1 MTRHTGM
8 ITAQGN
14 DGQSYILYVYTNAA
28 PAGPRTHPRT
38 LLEGTIE
45 LATSDGQ
52 PVRWRA
58 KGLYEVIVTGVLLRS
73 YTPDAP

>member
-1 MTRHTGM
+1 MKRHTGM
-8 ITAQGN
+8 IIAQGN
-14 DGQSYILYVYTNAA
+14 DGQSYILYIYTNDA
-28 PAGPRTHPRT
+28 PARTYPLPGPMSESP
-38 LLEGTIE
+38 IE

-58 KGLYEVIVTGVLLRS
+58 KGLYEIIMTGVLLRS

>member
-1 MTRHTGM
+1 MKRHTG
-8 ITAQGN
+8 IVTAQGD
-14 DGQSYILYVYTNAA
+14 DGRLYTLYIYATDA
-28 PAGPRTHPRT
+28 PARTYPQPRRMN
-38 LLEGTIE
+38 ESTIE

-73 YTPDAP
+73 YTPNAP